1 MKRSTRRPV
10 VDANAQSSRV
20 GVGAGAVGKRKGN
33 LMGFLVTPN
42 SAVNAEHID
51 CVKWEVVHEPPAT
64 EDGLV
69 AYVSFASGK
78 KEKLVGADAR
88 VLREKY
94 EPMSREKIP
103 QRSVVIDGNETP
115 RDTQT

>member
-1 MKRSTRRPV
+1 
-10 VDANAQSSRV
+10 
-20 GVGAGAVGKRKGN
+20 
-33 LMGFLVTPN
+33 MGFLVTPN

-51 CVKWEVVHEPPAT
+51 CVKWEVVPDPPAT

-88 VLREKY
+88 VLRETY
-94 EPMSREKIP
+94 EAMTREKV
-103 QRSVVIDGNETP
+103 RHGSVVMDENETP
-115 RDTQT
+115 RDTHT